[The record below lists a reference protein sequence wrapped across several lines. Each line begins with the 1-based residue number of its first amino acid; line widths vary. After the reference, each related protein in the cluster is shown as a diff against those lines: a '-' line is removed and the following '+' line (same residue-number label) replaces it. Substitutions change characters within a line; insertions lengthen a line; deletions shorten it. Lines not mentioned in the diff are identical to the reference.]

1 MKSMKTSGIILG
13 RTRGANRIRETEM
26 SVMTLTFGGLSVFVR
41 PALAISPTQQQSAIS
56 TEPYTSILILLMP
69 TTIEVRHALN

>member
-41 PALAISPTQQQSAIS
+41 PALAISPTQ
-56 TEPYTSILILLMP
+56 
-69 TTIEVRHALN
+69 